1 MEKQDMLVENAVWM
15 FLNNW
20 VTMQFIPEDFLLDVF
35 LFLIPFYFVFLF
47 DRVTNIKLAFYTLGL
62 KPIKFKEL
70 LKNTITIFLLLFF
83 LSYLLSFFSVLFN
96 VSDLELVGKEILS
109 FPFSVIIYL
118 FVIRVFLE
126 EWFFR
131 GFLVP
136 RIGIIFSSLIFA
148 LGHLS
153 YGSVIQVLGAFVLG
167 VFLANTYTKTNNLW
181 PNVFA
186 HALYNLTIYLF
197 LVL

>member
-1 MEKQDMLVENAVWM
+1 
-15 FLNNW
+15 
-20 VTMQFIPEDFLLDVF
+20 MQFIPEDFLLDVF

>member
-1 MEKQDMLVENAVWM
+1 
-15 FLNNW
+15 
-20 VTMQFIPEDFLLDVF
+20 MQFIPEDFLLDVF

-47 DRVTNIKLAFYTLGL
+47 DRVTNLKLAFYTLGL

-167 VFLANTYTKTNNLW
+167 VFLANTYTKTNNLCQM
-181 PNVFA
+181 
-186 HALYNLTIYLF
+186 F
-197 LVL
+197 LLMRFII

>member
-1 MEKQDMLVENAVWM
+1 
-15 FLNNW
+15 
-20 VTMQFIPEDFLLDVF
+20 MQFIPEDFLLDVF

-83 LSYLLSFFSVLFN
+83 LSYLLSFFSVFFN

-167 VFLANTYTKTNNLW
+167 VFLANAYTKTNNLW

>member
-1 MEKQDMLVENAVWM
+1 
-15 FLNNW
+15 
-20 VTMQFIPEDFLLDVF
+20 MQFIPEDFLLDVF

-47 DRVTNIKLAFYTLGL
+47 DRVTNLKLAFYILGL